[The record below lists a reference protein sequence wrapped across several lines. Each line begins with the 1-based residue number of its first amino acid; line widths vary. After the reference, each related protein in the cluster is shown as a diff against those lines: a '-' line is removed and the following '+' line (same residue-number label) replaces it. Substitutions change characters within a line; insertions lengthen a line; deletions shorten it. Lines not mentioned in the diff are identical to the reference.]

1 LGVRY
6 LRKDFARR
14 LYVYALC
21 ADRCGRVPCTRS
33 VVVGL
38 PGVTE
43 REERGLLGK
52 VLRFRCQRIRHVA
65 VDQTAAAGR
74 RSALVLAPVLT
85 TRHFGRARH
94 PCVSSRQAGRQAGHG
109 RRDIPRAA
117 LPSQ

>member
-85 TRHFGRARH
+85 TRHFGRG
-94 PCVSSRQAGRQAGHG
+94 PSSLRKLAAGRQAGHG